1 MKKIAIFAA
10 MLVVFP
16 SISLAFDPNDAW
28 HPLSQI
34 VKSST
39 NLVSVD
45 ANNDGIIDSAAFA
58 SAAGAAASVPW
69 SGISGKPDY
78 VSSLDQ
84 YVNTNSDVT
93 HSILRVGQLCIGDDC
108 KTAWPTTSSMSW
120 SAITGKPT
128 TVSGYGITDMA
139 LQSVNYASSAGGANS
154 VPWSGITGNPFSYS
168 GGNVGI
174 GTTGPTAPL
183 KVVGSNNPDGYS
195 QILQVAD
202 SSDATKLVFVGYD
215 SSNDYGILGAV
226 DTGITFKALKIG
238 PGNTYFTGNVGIGTA
253 SPSNKLSIYGTSG
266 HLLNLSN
273 DTTSMGFYIGGLS
286 GGVGGASLG
295 TITNHGL
302 RLFTNNTDKVTILA
316 NGNVGIG
323 TTSPGAL
330 LDLYKPSPSTSNF
343 VLSGSGM
350 NHGMTSLAP
359 TNAAS
364 YMGIRNS
371 GGGGVSF
378 RGFSSSD
385 GNYLP
390 LEIEGIFGTTDPN
403 DSVAAIYLRGA
414 KKLTTGFQALD
425 SAETVLK
432 IQNIGTDLI
441 TVLGSGNLGIGT
453 TGPGVALDV
462 NGTIRTRT
470 GVFQLNDGTT
480 TGGGLYFH
488 KAITGSGSSLEPAL
502 FAEGTGKLH
511 FMTGGSATTKMLID
525 QNGNVGIG
533 TTSPGEKLDVQ
544 GNIEFG
550 TGNIKLT
557 YKSGSNPGCNKIV
570 IARNWNQ
577 KSCSSCSSCQTSAGW
592 SSSTPTC
599 TYYTNWDAEC
609 PCCYGAATCT
619 ADTWTEAI
627 CFD

>member
-323 TTSPGAL
+323 TTSPSYKLDVAGDIRATGTIYGA
-330 LDLYKPSPSTSNF
+330 
-343 VLSGSGM
+343 
-350 NHGMTSLAP
+350 
-359 TNAAS
+359 
-364 YMGIRNS
+364 
-371 GGGGVSF
+371 
-378 RGFSSSD
+378 
-385 GNYLP
+385 
-390 LEIEGIFGTTDPN
+390 
-403 DSVAAIYLRGA
+403 GA
-414 KKLTTGFQALD
+414 TQ
-425 SAETVLK
+425 VP
-432 IQNIGTDLI
+432 IGTGTANRLAKW
-441 TVLGSGNLGIGT
+441 TATGTLGDSSIYDTASGEKVRIDTQGNVGIGT

-557 YKSGSNPGCNKIV
+557 YKSGSNPGCNKFV

>member
-238 PGNTYFTGNVGIGTA
+238 PGNTYFTGNVGIGA
-253 SPSNKLSIYGTSG
+253 
-266 HLLNLSN
+266 
-273 DTTSMGFYIGGLS
+273 
-286 GGVGGASLG
+286 
-295 TITNHGL
+295 TNP
-302 RLFTNNTDKVTILA
+302 NT
-316 NGNVGIG
+316 
-323 TTSPGAL
+323 
-330 LDLYKPSPSTSNF
+330 
-343 VLSGSGM
+343 
-350 NHGMTSLAP
+350 
-359 TNAAS
+359 
-364 YMGIRNS
+364 
-371 GGGGVSF
+371 
-378 RGFSSSD
+378 
-385 GNYLP
+385 
-390 LEIEGIFGTTDPN
+390 
-403 DSVAAIYLRGA
+403 
-414 KKLTTGFQALD
+414 
-425 SAETVLK
+425 
-432 IQNIGTDLI
+432 
-441 TVLGSGNLGIGT
+441 
-453 TGPGVALDV
+453 
-462 NGTIRTRT
+462 
-470 GVFQLNDGTT
+470 
-480 TGGGLYFH
+480 
-488 KAITGSGSSLEPAL
+488 
-502 FAEGTGKLH
+502 
-511 FMTGGSATTKMLID
+511 
-525 QNGNVGIG
+525 
-533 TTSPGEKLDVQ
+533 KLDVQ
-544 GNIEFG
+544 GDIEISAADIQLRG
-550 TGNIKLT
+550 RI
-557 YKSGSNPGCNKIV
+557 GSNPSCASGEKEIYRKWTAESFSWGCYGTSGGCSFPGGWGGPWSCSGAIYYPCDCPTGCTKHGEEFDIYC
-570 IARNWNQ
+570 
-577 KSCSSCSSCQTSAGW
+577 SCSS
-592 SSSTPTC
+592 
-599 TYYTNWDAEC
+599 YR
-609 PCCYGAATCT
+609 
-619 ADTWTEAI
+619 WTKVL
-627 CFD
+627 CVGD